1 MTQAT
6 FDKSRSPKKTD
17 MKKIIFII
25 CSALICFS
33 LTAFGF
39 MNWGEETKAP
49 KPAPLEKGSAFFVN
63 DLVGSVINP
72 IEDDF
77 VYNIDTRFIATI
89 TKEKLHAAN
98 SIREILPEKTTEP
111 NVHYQ
116 DVKVSIFKQEKIS
129 QFGGNAMLS
138 AAQLNFMQSIDY
150 SQNIVVEANSEIP
163 TGFNDQTQLNYISY
177 HMTVVP
183 EQEAEYMDGMDALI
197 QYLKTESLAAKAG
210 VEKNQLKP
218 GRLWFT
224 ITKEGEVANVKL
236 DSSSAYPALDE
247 KMQELME
254 NLPGK
259 WEPAKNSAGEAVEQE
274 LVFFFGM
281 QGC

>member
-1 MTQAT
+1 MAKVS
-6 FDKSRSPKKTD
+6 FDKSRSPKKPD

-25 CSALICFS
+25 CSVLICFS

-49 KPAPLEKGSAFFVN
+49 KPPALEEGSAFFVN

-89 TKEKLHAAN
+89 TKENLHAAS
-98 SIREILPEKTTEP
+98 SIREILPEKATGP

-116 DVKVSIFKQEKIS
+116 DVKVSIFEQEMIS
-129 QFGGNAMLS
+129 QFGGNALLS
-138 AAQLNFMQSIDY
+138 AAQLKLMQTTDY
-150 SQNIVVEANSEIP
+150 SQNIVVEANHEIP

-183 EQEAEYMDGMDALI
+183 EQEAEYLDGMDGLI
-197 QYLKTESLAAKAG
+197 QFLKAESLSAKAG

-224 ITKEGEVANVKL
+224 ITKEGELANAKL
-236 DSSSAYPALDE
+236 DSSCGYPALDE

-259 WEPAKNSAGEAVEQE
+259 WEPAKNAAGEAVEQE